1 MQSVMEQDDGKKI
14 YEHDKAIVIGKSYAN
29 WGKEKA
35 VFPYILGMEKKLIQI
50 SMFTEI
56 TYGIENLYMA
66 YL

>member
-35 VFPYILGMEKKLIQI
+35 VFPYVLGVGKKIDTD
-50 SMFTEI
+50 F
-56 TYGIENLYMA
+56 YVY
-66 YL
+66 